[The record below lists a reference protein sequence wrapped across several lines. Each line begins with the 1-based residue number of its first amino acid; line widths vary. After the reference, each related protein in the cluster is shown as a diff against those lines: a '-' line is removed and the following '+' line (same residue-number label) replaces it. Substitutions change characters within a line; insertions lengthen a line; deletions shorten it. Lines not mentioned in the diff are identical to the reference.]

1 MCLFDVFSLCERF
14 LPSIDLLSAAVL
26 FVESVR
32 SGDVRLCGE
41 HCSSDRRD
49 HGSERVSDR
58 ANTVAEATPTRE
70 HPSALEVESTA
81 VVGGAALHHLLDAS
95 DRQRARRYFL
105 SIESL

>member
-1 MCLFDVFSLCERF
+1 MCERF

-26 FVESVR
+26 SVESVR

-70 HPSALEVESTA
+70 HPSSLEVESTA

-95 DRQRARRYFL
+95 DRQRTRLHIFGVRAFA
-105 SIESL
+105 